1 MKKITVNTFKAEITV
16 GLNKGYTDN
25 KWSLKELKTKLT
37 VVQEKL
43 KLKTETLLSA
53 KVTAC
58 DIVFLGQDEKSVTIS
73 FINYP
78 KFPLDYIS
86 FKEGVL
92 FIAQELLN
100 LLEQN
105 RIVIVFKGETVMFEK
120 NPTLDSSIHL
130 SL

>member
-1 MKKITVNTFKAEITV
+1 MKKITSNTFKAEITI

-25 KWSLKELKTKLT
+25 KWTLKELKTKLT

-43 KLKTETLLSA
+43 KLKTGTLLSA
-53 KVTAC
+53 KVTPC
-58 DIVFLGQDEKSVTIS
+58 DIVFLGQDEKSATIS

-92 FIAQELLN
+92 FVGQELMN

-105 RIVIVFKGETVMFEK
+105 RIVVVFRDETVMLE
-120 NPTLDSSIHL
+120 NANEVDPRIHQI
-130 SL
+130 